1 MSVHLAESFDN
12 SAIICGNVCP
22 LLKVQD
28 ASAFDLLRQYKKG
41 LYTTRE
47 IINKPAGLMIASCV
61 DMRES
66 GDCLFTK
73 D

>member
-1 MSVHLAESFDN
+1 MPLPIAESFDN
-12 SAIICGNVCP
+12 SAIICGDVCP
-22 LLKVQD
+22 LLEVQD

-41 LYTTRE
+41 LFTTRE
-47 IINKPAGLMIASCV
+47 IINMPAGLMIASCV